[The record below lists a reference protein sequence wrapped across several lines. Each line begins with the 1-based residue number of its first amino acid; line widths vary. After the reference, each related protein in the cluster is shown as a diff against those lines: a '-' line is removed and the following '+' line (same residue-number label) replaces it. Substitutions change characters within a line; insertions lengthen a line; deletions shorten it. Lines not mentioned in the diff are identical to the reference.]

1 MQNRSP
7 APPPDPDAPGVV
19 VLGGSGCIGRHVCAA
34 FARHGY
40 RVTVV
45 ARTPA
50 PHVAAH
56 AFRSLDLLTAPAD
69 ALTRLLTDTGA
80 QVVVNATDMAGA
92 TDVTSAADGGEQRAA
107 ELLAANAGLAR
118 TLTQALQQCPKP
130 PRLVHLGTIHEYGPG
145 QRGVPLDEDLT
156 PRPTNAYARAKLA
169 GSQAVLAAANTG
181 VVDAAVLRLVNTV
194 GPYPTPAS
202 FPGKLLP
209 RMRAAALGG
218 EPLTVDVAAAVRD
231 WVDVRDVAE
240 AAVQAARRPLPQR
253 VFNIGSGVAVPMR
266 ELVTHLL
273 VAAGLPLTALN
284 DDHGP
289 VRSLGADWVQADI
302 RRART
307 LLHWQPRIPL
317 HQTCKDLWDAGQTS
331 R

>member
-1 MQNRSP
+1 MHDRSP
-7 APPPDPDAPGVV
+7 APPPDPEAPGVV
-19 VLGGSGCIGRHVCAA
+19 VLGGSGCIGRHICAA
-34 FARHGY
+34 FAHHGY

-50 PHVAAH
+50 PHLAQH
-56 AFRSLDLLTAPAD
+56 AFHPLDLLTNPTD
-69 ALTRLLTDTGA
+69 ALTDLLTETGA
-80 QVVVNATDMAGA
+80 HVVVNATDMAGA
-92 TDVTSAADGGEQRAA
+92 TDVTSAADGGAQRAT
-107 ELLAANAGLAR
+107 ELLAANAGLSH
-118 TLTQALQQCPKP
+118 TLIQALQQCPKP
-130 PRLVHLGTIHEYGPG
+130 PRLVHIGTIHEYGPG
-145 QRGVPLDEDLT
+145 QPGIPLAEDHT

-169 GSQAVLAAANTG
+169 GSQAVLAAAHTG
-181 VVDAAVLRLVNTV
+181 TLDAAVLRLVNTA

-209 RMRAAALGG
+209 RLRAAAHTGA
-218 EPLTVDVAAAVRD
+218 PLTLDVAPAMRD

-240 AAVQAARRPLPQR
+240 AAVQAARRPLPKR
-253 VFNIGSGVAVPMR
+253 VFNIGSGIAVPMR

-273 VAAGLPLTALN
+273 AAADLPATAISE
-284 DDHGP
+284 DPGTVH
-289 VRSLGADWVQADI
+289 SLGANWVQADI

-317 HQTCKDLWDAGQTS
+317 RQTLKDLWDAGHTS